1 MIKTETVEYRE
12 GGTVLEGFVSY
23 DDASSA
29 RRPGVMIVP
38 EWYGVTAFTKKIGD
52 RIAALGYLAFGVNV
66 YGKGIRPASVES
78 AQKESEPYYQDR
90 MLLRR
95 RGNAGLV
102 ALRAQKLLDQGK
114 VAGIGY
120 CFGGIT
126 LLEMARGGADFGG
139 LVAFHTQLMT
149 STPAP
154 ANPGAIKPKVLIL
167 HGAED
172 PIVPQADIDAF
183 MAEMRGARADWQF
196 FAYGNA
202 THSYT
207 NPDWPPDETLTKVTA
222 YHEKTDKRSWIAM
235 TGFLHEVFA
244 A

>member
-154 ANPGAIKPKVLIL
+154 ANPGAIKPKVAHPARRRGSDRAASRYRRFHGRNAWREGGLAVLRLWQRNALL
-167 HGAED
+167 HKSRLA
-172 PIVPQADIDAF
+172 ARRDAHQGH
-183 MAEMRGARADWQF
+183 RLSRKD
-196 FAYGNA
+196 
-202 THSYT
+202 
-207 NPDWPPDETLTKVTA
+207 
-222 YHEKTDKRSWIAM
+222 R
-235 TGFLHEVFA
+235 
-244 A
+244 